1 MYRQS
6 SRKQP
11 TREFRKV
18 VATRAGRLPE
28 WTLVSDQVACVADE
42 TKPLLSPSANQ
53 RRNILFWRD
62 VTSRG
67 LDYVCDAGYDWFCFI
82 FPYYR
87 HV

>member
-1 MYRQS
+1 MVSIFRQS

-11 TREFRKV
+11 PREFRKA

-53 RRNILFWRD
+53 RRNSCSGETLLAE
-62 VTSRG
+62 G
-67 LDYVCDAGYDWFCFI
+67 
-82 FPYYR
+82 
-87 HV
+87 